1 LKHSTSVRAFTAISV
16 SVVSYFTAV
25 VFDCA
30 DTMDKSVAAATAATA
45 DTRLRGS
52 VMELGGGVER
62 MMID

>member
-16 SVVSYFTAV
+16 GVVSYFTAV
-25 VFDCA
+25 VFDYA
-30 DTMDKSVAAATAATA
+30 DTMDKSMAATTA

-62 MMID
+62 MMVD